1 MTVSCQKYRSF
12 ADADTEFVLIKS
24 ETPVSVDGFKLG
36 EPTGE
41 VQCAAC
47 GKVAAAPAYIPH
59 EPESRTRAP
68 QTLKSLLDA
77 HYSMRGC
84 V

>member
-1 MTVSCQKYRSF
+1 MTASSQKYRSF
-12 ADADTEFVLIKS
+12 ADPDTEFVLVKS

-47 GKVAAAPAYIPH
+47 GKVAGAPEYIPH
-59 EPESRTRAP
+59 EPDCP
-68 QTLKSLLDA
+68 QRDVASEWYAET
-77 HYSMRGC
+77 H
-84 V
+84 